1 MIQSRTT
8 ELLRAA
14 MARGLSLSVALVAAL
29 SLHAQQIEH
38 HQSSP
43 EPGKGGQG
51 EMDTA
56 SCIKQAAQMNMA
68 VVQFGRLA
76 VQRAQNA
83 ELKRFG
89 EQIEKDHKK
98 AQERLETIAKKHDV
112 TLPTSLDPK
121 CQEELTKLQGLSGRE
136 FDREFAKG
144 AVEGHAM
151 GIAMLQK
158 AVEQTRNKDTDLAQY
173 TQDMLAQLKRH
184 QERGREVAKAVG
196 LDQETI
202 ASIERQA
209 RQSAEAVGTPG
220 ASSLTERGSS
230 SSQEHQ
236 EKGDTETQDPSPQ
249 P

>member
-1 MIQSRTT
+1 
-8 ELLRAA
+8 
-14 MARGLSLSVALVAAL
+14 MARGLSVGVALVTAL

-38 HQSSP
+38 HQSSS
-43 EPGKGGQG
+43 EYGKGGTG

-68 VVQFGRLA
+68 VIKFGQLA
-76 VQRAQNA
+76 VQRAQNP

-121 CQEELTKLQGLSGRE
+121 CQEELTKLQGLSGQE
-136 FDREFAKG
+136 FDREFARG

-158 AVEQTRNKDTDLAQY
+158 SLEQTRNKDADLARY

-209 RQSAEAVGTPG
+209 RESAEAAGTPG
-220 ASSLTERGSS
+220 ASLTERGSS

-236 EKGDTETQDPSPQ
+236 EKGETETHDPSPQ